1 MTEILTAAIPFVM
14 SAAALIISIRS
25 FLEKGFLLNN
35 AYIYASKQE
44 KMRMDKSPHYRQS
57 GIVFLLVGMIFLLIG
72 IQALLDVK
80 WIFYVEAILVIAAA
94 IYAVVSSVMIEKQ
107 KNDRAEE

>member
-44 KMRMDKSPHYRQS
+44 KMRMDKSPHYRQ
-57 GIVFLLVGMIFLLIG
+57 
-72 IQALLDVK
+72 
-80 WIFYVEAILVIAAA
+80 
-94 IYAVVSSVMIEKQ
+94 
-107 KNDRAEE
+107 

>member
-1 MTEILTAAIPFVM
+1 M
-14 SAAALIISIRS
+14 
-25 FLEKGFLLNN
+25 
-35 AYIYASKQE
+35 
-44 KMRMDKSPHYRQS
+44 
-57 GIVFLLVGMIFLLIG
+57 LVGMIFLLIG

>member
-44 KMRMDKSPHYRQS
+44 KMIMDKSPHYRQS